1 MLCVPSLV
9 ARHDFVDSMK
19 KNGGQLGTSEVVRVA
34 VNARRGLASVL
45 TTKPW
50 RMTLLGLEDE
60 GDEDGEGAEG
70 IDHSMDQS

>member
-1 MLCVPSLV
+1 MSRPDLSFATSRGVRP
-9 ARHDFVDSMK
+9 
-19 KNGGQLGTSEVVRVA
+19 SEVVRVA

-50 RMTLLGLEDE
+50 RMTLLDMEDE
-60 GDEDGEGAEG
+60 GDEGGEGADS